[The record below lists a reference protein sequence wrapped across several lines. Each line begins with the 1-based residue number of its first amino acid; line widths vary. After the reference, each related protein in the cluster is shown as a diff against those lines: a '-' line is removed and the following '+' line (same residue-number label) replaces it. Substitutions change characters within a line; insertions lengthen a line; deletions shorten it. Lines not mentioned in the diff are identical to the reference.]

1 MFNKQTT
8 KRQFL
13 YKKSYIDHRLQNDVM
28 KDGVAYIPCKVAN
41 MDDIISRF
49 SVKGCESL
57 DSEFEAFVIGYTE
70 FIPSEYPVVL
80 KIIGPE
86 FTPAEKKI
94 ISETVA
100 SDMDYLLGKT
110 EETRR
115 TRKRRFLG
123 MVIGT
128 IVTGVILGFAK
139 RLIEDVPLEFFF
151 VLFWLFADALV
162 RYLFLEKL
170 DFKEERIRAGRL
182 ASLKVEFEVSEE
194 PTDLIA

>member
-1 MFNKQTT
+1 
-8 KRQFL
+8 
-13 YKKSYIDHRLQNDVM
+13 
-28 KDGVAYIPCKVAN
+28 
-41 MDDIISRF
+41 
-49 SVKGCESL
+49 
-57 DSEFEAFVIGYTE
+57 
-70 FIPSEYPVVL
+70 
-80 KIIGPE
+80 
-86 FTPAEKKI
+86 
-94 ISETVA
+94 
-100 SDMDYLLGKT
+100 
-110 EETRR
+110 
-115 TRKRRFLG
+115 